1 MKVLLSNHFFIR
13 SKKNFI
19 KTKEEKMK
27 KQNITLSLALAAV
40 FSSSVAFAEA
50 EVTGKIVHESAFYT
64 DSGEVIG
71 AASATNTTAAHSR
84 DLFKT
89 ATHAKVFVD
98 GDVADSTYHVE
109 FNAFKDFD
117 ADGDYDSNESDTQR
131 DFLREAYVDTE
142 LKDVSMRIG
151 KQQVVWGTADGM
163 KLLDAINPTDYTEM
177 AQNQMEDSRIP
188 VWMMNAETD
197 LANGGNFQLVVSE
210 PKSSVFSGL
219 GTASAKG
226 TANHS
231 ADNADQGHAFKMK
244 GVDSITG
251 RVNGF
256 LNIAPALGKV
266 AAFAFGGAH
275 TTGQDSGVLETN
287 YTGAGLTVWDYSN
300 GNTFGTFGIQS
311 GAALC
316 TAANGNGQNNQVTNL
331 CSTDALDS
339 TDPNATFE
347 YMSAATFATF
357 DTLASIS
364 SEYRVKDPSGQ
375 NVGLR
380 YKGATNNG
388 INYSLNYMD
397 GYDTN
402 PSVDMHWEDGNGNK
416 LFVGTTTSASTGTDG
431 AADLGSTEANTTVR
445 LYTTQA
451 LATAA
456 ATNTA
461 YNKVDN
467 SGGNPTLVFVE
478 SLNKIKQLGGSFD
491 MGVESMLGPIV
502 IRGEALYQKDVES
515 PVIDRKKFGHGDLVG
530 GLSMVEGDYFKYVAG
545 VDITRLTNMMISL
558 QFIQERNLDY
568 IDQAQS
574 CNSEYGSNCGRYTG
588 DRATL
593 HQSNGLQKAEK
604 NKEFYSVFLSK
615 PFGASGEH
623 RWNNISMFEEN
634 GGRWNR
640 FDVEYSI
647 NDDVQATA
655 EVNSYFGDAN
665 TQFGQLSASNNVQVG
680 FKYSF

>member
-1 MKVLLSNHFFIR
+1 
-13 SKKNFI
+13 
-19 KTKEEKMK
+19 MK

-50 EVTGKIVHESAFYT
+50 EVTGKIVHESAFYMET
-64 DSGEVIG
+64 GEVIG
-71 AASATNTTAAHSR
+71 AASATDTTATHGT

-109 FNAFKDFD
+109 LNAFKDFD

-188 VWMMNAETD
+188 VWMLNAETD
-197 LANGGNFQLVVSE
+197 LANGGSFQFIVSE
-210 PKSSVFSGL
+210 PKSSVFAGL
-219 GTASAKG
+219 GTTSAKS
-226 TANHS
+226 ASNHS
-231 ADNADQGHAFKMK
+231 VDNSDRGHAFKMK

-256 LNIAPALGKV
+256 LNIAPALGVV
-266 AAFAFGGAH
+266 AKQVFSGEH
-275 TTGQDSGVLETN
+275 TAGQDAGVLESA
-287 YTGAGLTVWDYSN
+287 YGGAGLTVWDYSN
-300 GNTFGTFGIQS
+300 GNTSGTFGIET
-311 GAALC
+311 GASLC
-316 TAANGNGQNNQVTNL
+316 TNANTTNNKITNL
-331 CSTDALDS
+331 CSTDSLDI
-339 TDPNATFE
+339 TDPDATFE
-347 YMSAATFATF
+347 YMSATTFATF
-357 DTLASIS
+357 DTLGEIS

-380 YKGATNNG
+380 YKGSTNNG

-397 GYDTN
+397 GHDTN
-402 PSVDMHWEDGNGNK
+402 PSVDMHWEDGKGAK
-416 LFVGTTTSASTGTDG
+416 LYVGTTSSASTGTDG
-431 AADLGSTEANTTVR
+431 ASDTGSTDANLTVR

-451 LATAA
+451 LANAA
-456 ATNTA
+456 ATGTA
-461 YNKVDN
+461 YNKIDSASDPV
-467 SGGNPTLVFVE
+467 LVFVE

-491 MGVESMLGPIV
+491 MGVESSVLGPIV

-530 GLSMVEGDYFKYVAG
+530 GLSMVEGDYFKYVLG
-545 VDITRLTNMMISL
+545 VDVTRLTNMMVSL
-558 QFIQERNLDY
+558 QFIQERNLDF
-568 IDQAQS
+568 IDEAQS
-574 CNSEYGSNCGRYTG
+574 CHSEYGSNCGRYTG

-593 HQSNGLQKAEK
+593 HQSNGLKKAEK
-604 NKEFYSVFLSK
+604 NKEYVSVFLSK

-623 RWNNISMFEEN
+623 RWNNIVMFEEN
-634 GGRWNR
+634 GGLWNR
-640 FDVEYSI
+640 LDAEYSI
-647 NDDVQATA
+647 NDDTQATI
-655 EVNSYFGDAN
+655 ELNRYWGDVN
-665 TQFGQLSASNNVQVG
+665 TQFGQLAESSNVQVG
-680 FKYSF
+680 VKYSF